1 MRKFGPISNTF
12 FRLAQKDERGGYTI
26 CDFHKNS
33 GAMWIQKHEG
43 VTLNEIGE
51 RYGDCAH
58 HPMRRV
64 HSAEYGNKIYREYK
78 EMGFK
83 FVGRFEQDIF
93 GVERKLV

>member
-1 MRKFGPISNTF
+1 MRNFGPMSNTF
-12 FRLAQKDERGGYTI
+12 LRLAQKDERGRYAI
-26 CDFHKNS
+26 CDFHKS
-33 GAMWIQKHEG
+33 SKSMWIQKHDNVVLDE
-43 VTLNEIGE
+43 NGE
-51 RYGDCAH
+51 RQGDCAH